1 MLQNELLFLLW
12 IEIGIDP
19 VEFEGDSDVKSHEIK
34 KTATMFYSIWQHN
47 H

>member
-1 MLQNELLFLLW
+1 M
-12 IEIGIDP
+12 EIGVDP

-34 KTATMFYSIWQHN
+34 KTTTTTTTMFYSIWKHN